1 MQYHGSYKYFGYYSS
16 AQNKTD
22 WDSECFQW
30 PQSSSKKRKVV
41 KVGLTTNNCSLYY
54 VASLLAHTDT
64 HTHTHTHTLTHSQTS
79 QLQIL
84 WPQLIGLGK
93 GGVSDSRGTNVYRLA
108 SGLTRPSDKK
118 GLLRKGDWSWEET
131 TGCFLLECLMLRDT
145 QREAII
151 WKCEQDPKGTERKVR
166 LQRPR
171 GSWDNK

>member
-16 AQNKTD
+16 APNKTD

-30 PQSSSKKRKVV
+30 PQSFSKKRKVAV
-41 KVGLTTNNCSLYY
+41 VGLTTNNCSLYY
-54 VASLLAHTDT
+54 VASLL
-64 HTHTHTHTLTHSQTS
+64 THTHTLSQTS
-79 QLQIL
+79 QLQTSS
-84 WPQLIGLGK
+84 PQLIGLGK
-93 GGVSDSRGTNVYRLA
+93 GGALDSRGTNVYRLA

-118 GLLRKGDWSWEET
+118 GLLRKGDWSWGET
-131 TGCFLLECLMLRDT
+131 IGCFLLECLMLRDT

-151 WKCEQDPKGTERKVR
+151 WKCEQEPKGTERKVR

>member
-30 PQSSSKKRKVV
+30 PQSSSKKRKVAI
-41 KVGLTTNNCSLYY
+41 VGLTTNNCSLNY
-54 VASLLAHTDT
+54 VASLLT
-64 HTHTHTHTLTHSQTS
+64 HTHTHTHSQTS
-79 QLQIL
+79 QLQTS

-93 GGVSDSRGTNVYRLA
+93 GGALDSRRTNVYGLA

-131 TGCFLLECLMLRDT
+131 IGCFLLERLMLRDT

-151 WKCEQDPKGTERKVR
+151 WKCEQEPKGTERKVR